1 MMMMVMMGMMGMSNT
16 THFYL
21 FHPHDPGMSARL
33 TAFGMSA
40 AVGGNASSRF
50 DKCKD
55 EVLGD

>member
-1 MMMMVMMGMMGMSNT
+1 MMMSNT

-21 FHPHDPGMSARL
+21 FHHHDPGMSVRL

-40 AVGGNASSRF
+40 AVGGNAYSRF